1 LILLI
6 NNLLN
11 FNRWTD
17 FTGNIIKVNTD
28 PLATLVTNTNPQAWT
43 SRRVE
48 VIIYETMKVGIHIAT
63 HHILKLQAAIHIN
76 LNLTQFII
84 LRLIIPL
91 THQELLQTI
100 ILIKMSQEGKTTKK
114 TIKSM
119 LMMPKIV
126 HIRNIHIVI

>member
-1 LILLI
+1 
-6 NNLLN
+6 
-11 FNRWTD
+11 
-17 FTGNIIKVNTD
+17 
-28 PLATLVTNTNPQAWT
+28 
-43 SRRVE
+43 
-48 VIIYETMKVGIHIAT
+48 MKVGIHIAT
-63 HHILKLQAAIHIN
+63 HNILKLQTTILIN

-114 TIKSM
+114 TTKSM
-119 LMMPKIV
+119 LMMQKIA